1 MALSSLDYVVE
12 QILQRIDGPIHLG
25 LPLGLGKPN
34 RLVNALYQRIK
45 AEPHRSLT
53 IYTAL
58 SLGRPHAS
66 SDLEKRLMAPF
77 LERVFG
83 NYPEL
88 DYLKDQRRGELPAN
102 VQLQEFYLQPGSQLH
117 NPKAQQAYVS
127 LNYSQVARDLNRK
140 GINVVAQLVAADI
153 TRPNTLSLS
162 CNTDIT
168 LDLLPMLQARKRAGE
183 TILCVGQL
191 HADLPYMPGDA
202 ERPLEDFD
210 LLVEAGEPST
220 LFSTPNMPVG
230 IADHA
235 IGLYA
240 SSLVRDGGTLQIG
253 IGSMGDAVT
262 AALLNRQGDNAGY
275 QALLQD
281 LHAPR
286 WAELIER
293 FGGLQ
298 PFAKG
303 LYGCSEMLVPG
314 LVALFDAG
322 IVRRPVFPDE
332 RLQRLAN
339 ADVLDEHGLLDLAS
353 WCATEPELQ
362 VDQTLITWLQTQGLL
377 TGEVSVEGQNLRFAN
392 GQMIVA
398 DLHNPACVA
407 ALQPYLQP
415 TGAGVCIHGGF
426 FLGPQAFY
434 RRLQQLSDER
444 RSRIGMT
451 GISYIN
457 RLYGQ
462 EDLKRL
468 QRGQA
473 RFINSAFCVTLLG
486 ASAADQLEDG
496 RVISGVGGQYDFF
509 AQAHELDDARA
520 ILMLRSWREADGEVS
535 SNIRWQY
542 AHTTIPRHLRDI
554 VITEYGIADLRGK
567 NDAQVIT
574 ALLQIADSRFQD
586 ELIQQAQ
593 DAGKLSEDFVL
604 DEAYRDNTPE
614 RLQACYEQHR
624 QLFAEYPLGCDFTGE
639 EQDLLRALRWL
650 KSKLKLSEIL
660 DLGKAALFDQP
671 PSGVFEAHLERL
683 QLAQPEGLKEQVYQK
698 LVLAGLQAT
707 CSARHSGSPPARG

>member
-1 MALSSLDYVVE
+1 VALSSLDFAVE

-45 AEPHRSLT
+45 AMPHRSLT

-66 SDLEKRLMAPF
+66 SDLEQRLMAPF

-102 VQLQEFYLQPGSQLH
+102 VQLQEFYLQPGSQLQ

-140 GINVVAQLVAADI
+140 GINVVAQLVAADA
-153 TRPNTLSLS
+153 TRPDHVSLS

-168 LDLLPMLQARKRAGE
+168 LDLLPMLQARKQAGE
-183 TILCVGQL
+183 TIVCVGQL

-202 ERPLEDFD
+202 ERPLDDFD

-230 IADHA
+230 VADHA

-262 AALLNRQGDNAGY
+262 AALLNRQGNNAGY
-275 QALLQD
+275 QAVLQALD
-281 LHAPR
+281 IAR
-286 WAELIER
+286 WGDVVER

-298 PFAKG
+298 PFANG

-322 IVRRPVFPDE
+322 IVRRPVFPNE
-332 RLQRLAN
+332 RLQQLAN
-339 ADVLDEHGLLDLAS
+339 DGVINEHGHLDLAA
-353 WCATEPELQ
+353 WRELDAELRL
-362 VDQTLITWLQTQGLL
+362 DQPLITWLYEQGLL
-377 TGEVSVEGQNLRFAN
+377 AEGVSVEGATLRLPD
-392 GQMIVA
+392 GQTTPA
-398 DLHNPACVA
+398 DLHHSASID
-407 ALQPYLQP
+407 ALQRHLKP
-415 TGAGVCIHGGF
+415 TACGVCIHGGF

-434 RRLQQLSDER
+434 RRLQQLNDER

-468 QRGQA
+468 QRTQA

-535 SNIRWQY
+535 SNIRWEY
-542 AHTTIPRHLRDI
+542 GHTTIPRHLRDI

-567 NDAQVIT
+567 NDSQVIA

-586 ELIQQAQ
+586 ELIEQAKA
-593 DAGKLSEDFVL
+593 AGKLADDFAL
-604 DEAYRDNTPE
+604 DEAFRDNTPE
-614 RLQACYEQHR
+614 RLQACYEQHKN
-624 QLFAEYPLGCDFTGE
+624 LFAEYPLGCDFTEE

-650 KSKLKLSEIL
+650 KSKLKLSEVL
-660 DLGKAALFDQP
+660 ELGKAALFDQP
-671 PSGVFEAHLERL
+671 EPGAFDAHLERL
-683 QLAQPEGLKEQVYQK
+683 QLAQPEGIKEQLYQK

-707 CSARHSGSPPARG
+707 AP

>member
-1 MALSSLDYVVE
+1 MALSSLDYAVE
-12 QILQRIDGPIHLG
+12 QILQRIEGPIHLG

-45 AEPHRSLT
+45 AMPERSLT

-66 SDLEKRLMAPF
+66 SDLEQRLMAPF

-102 VQLQEFYLQPGSQLH
+102 VQLQEFYLQPGSQLQ

-140 GINVVAQLVAADI
+140 GINVVAQLVAADVA
-153 TRPNTLSLS
+153 RPDHVSLS

-168 LDLLPMLQARKRAGE
+168 LDLLPMLHARKQAGE
-183 TILCVGQL
+183 TIVCVGQI

-202 ERPLEDFD
+202 ERPLDDFD
-210 LLVEAGEPST
+210 VLVEAGEPST

-230 IADHA
+230 VADHA

-240 SSLVRDGGTLQIG
+240 SSLVRDSGTLQIG

-262 AALLNRQGDNAGY
+262 AALLNRQGNNGGY
-275 QALLQD
+275 QAALQALD
-281 LHAPR
+281 IGR
-286 WAELIER
+286 WGELVER

-322 IVRRPVFPDE
+322 IVRRPVFADE
-332 RLQRLAN
+332 RLQQLAN
-339 ADVLDEHGLLDLAS
+339 AGVVDEHGHLNLAVWPKAEPAIALDQPLVS
-353 WCATEPELQ
+353 
-362 VDQTLITWLQTQGLL
+362 WLQEQGMLEA
-377 TGEVSVEGQNLRFAN
+377 GVRVEEQRVHLPDGRRVA
-392 GQMIVA
+392 A
-398 DLHNPACVA
+398 DLTEPACVN
-407 ALQPYLQP
+407 ALQEYLKP
-415 TGAGVCIHGGF
+415 TTAGVCIHGGF

-434 RRLQQLSDER
+434 RRLQQLNDER

-468 QRGQA
+468 QRTQA

-535 SNIRWQY
+535 SNIRWDY
-542 AHTTIPRHLRDI
+542 GHTTIPRHLRDI

-567 NDAQVIT
+567 NDAQVIA
-574 ALLQIADSRFQD
+574 ALLQIADSRFQN
-586 ELIQQAQ
+586 ELIEQAQ
-593 DAGKLSEDFVL
+593 AAGKLADDFVL
-604 DEAYRDNTPE
+604 DEAFRDNTPE
-614 RLQACYEQHR
+614 RLQACYEEHKN
-624 QLFAEYPLGCDFTGE
+624 LFAEYPLGCDFTDE

-650 KSKLKLSEIL
+650 KSKLKLSEVL
-660 DLGKAALFDQP
+660 ELGKAALFDQP
-671 PSGVFEAHLERL
+671 QPGAFDAHLERL
-683 QLAQPEGLKEQVYQK
+683 QLAQPEGIKEQLYQK

-707 CSARHSGSPPARG
+707 AP

>member
-1 MALSSLDYVVE
+1 MALCSLDHAVE

-66 SDLEKRLMAPF
+66 SDLERRLMAPF
-77 LERVFG
+77 LDRVFG

-88 DYLKDQRRGELPAN
+88 DYLQDQRRGALPAN
-102 VQLQEFYLQPGSQLH
+102 VHLQEFYLQPGSQLH
-117 NPKAQQAYVS
+117 NPKAQQDYVS

-140 GINVVAQLVAADI
+140 GINVVAQLVATDI
-153 TRPNTLSLS
+153 TRPDHISLS

-168 LDLLPMLQARKRAGE
+168 VDLLPMLQVRKQAGE
-183 TILCVGQL
+183 TILCIGQV

-202 ERPLEDFD
+202 ERPAEELD
-210 LLVEAGEPST
+210 LLIEAGEPST

-230 IADHA
+230 LADHA

-262 AALLNRQGDNAGY
+262 AALLNRQGNNAHY
-275 QALLQD
+275 RALLQD
-281 LHAPR
+281 LNGNR
-286 WAELIER
+286 WDELIEC
-293 FGGLQ
+293 FGGVQ
-298 PFAKG
+298 PFAQG

-332 RLQRLAN
+332 RLQQLAN
-339 ADVLDEHGLLDLAS
+339 LGVVDEQGALDLAA
-353 WCATEPELQ
+353 WRQAEPEL
-362 VDQTLITWLQTQGLL
+362 VLDQSLVNWLQRQGLL
-377 TGEVSVEGQNLRFAN
+377 AEGVTVEEQNLRFAN

-407 ALQPYLQP
+407 ALQPYLRA
-415 TGAGVCIHGGF
+415 TRSGVCIHGGF

-434 RRLQQLSDER
+434 RRLQQLDDPR

-451 GISYIN
+451 AISYIN

-468 QRGQA
+468 QRQQA
-473 RFINSAFCVTLLG
+473 RFINSAFCITLLG

-496 RVISGVGGQYDFF
+496 RLISGVGGQYDFF

-554 VITEYGIADLRGK
+554 VVTEYGIADLRGK
-567 NDAQVIT
+567 NDAQVIV

-586 ELIQQAQ
+586 ELIRQAQ
-593 DAGKLSEDFVL
+593 EAGKLAKDFVL
-604 DEAYRDNTPE
+604 DEVYRQNTPE
-614 RLQACYEQHR
+614 RLQACYERHR
-624 QLFAEYPLGCDFTGE
+624 HLFAEYPLGCDFTRE

-671 PSGVFEAHLERL
+671 EDGRFEAHLQRM
-683 QLAQPEGLKEQVYQK
+683 QLAQPEGLKEQLYQK

-707 CSARHSGSPPARG
+707 EAT

>member
-1 MALSSLDYVVE
+1 MALCSLDHAVE

-45 AEPHRSLT
+45 AEPQRSLT

-66 SDLEKRLMAPF
+66 SELEKRLMAPF

-88 DYLKDQRRGELPAN
+88 DYLQDQRHGTLPAN

-117 NPKAQQAYVS
+117 NPQAQQQYVS

-140 GINVVAQLVAADI
+140 GINVVAQLVAAD
-153 TRPNTLSLS
+153 PMHPDHLSLS

-168 LDLLPMLQARKRAGE
+168 LDLLPMLQARKQAGE
-183 TILCVGQL
+183 TILCVGQV

-202 ERPLEDFD
+202 ERPQDDFD
-210 LLVEAGEPST
+210 LLIEAGEPST

-262 AALLNRQGDNAGY
+262 AALLNRQRDNSAY
-275 QALLQD
+275 QAVLD
-281 LHAPR
+281 TLHGPR
-286 WAELIER
+286 WASLIEQY
-293 FGGLQ
+293 GGVQ

-322 IVRRPVFPDE
+322 IVRRPVFPDK
-332 RLQRLAN
+332 RLQGLAN
-339 ADVLDEHGLLDLAS
+339 CGVLDEQGQLDLAA
-353 WCATEPELQ
+353 WRDTEPDLQ
-362 VDQTLITWLQTQGLL
+362 LDQPLVGWLQSQGLL
-377 TGEVSVEGQNLRFAN
+377 AEEVSVEGPNLRFAN

-407 ALQPYLQP
+407 ALQPYLRP
-415 TGAGVCIHGGF
+415 TRAGVCIHGGF

-434 RRLQQLSDER
+434 RRLQQLDDER

-451 GISYIN
+451 GIGFIN

-462 EDLKRL
+462 ETLKRL
-468 QRGQA
+468 QRGEA

-509 AQAHELDDARA
+509 AQAHALDDARA
-520 ILMLRSWREADGEVS
+520 ILMLRSWREAGGEVS

-567 NDAQVIT
+567 NDEQVII
-574 ALLQIADSRFQD
+574 AMLQIADSRFQD
-586 ELIQQAQ
+586 ELIWEAQ
-593 DAGKLSEDFVL
+593 EAGKLAKDFVL
-604 DEAYRDNTPE
+604 AAEYRDNTPA
-614 RLQACYEQHR
+614 RLQGCYEQHR
-624 QLFAEYPLGCDFTGE
+624 ELFAEYPLGCDFTE
-639 EQDLLRALRWL
+639 QEQDLLRALRWL

-660 DLGKAALFDQP
+660 ELGKAALF
-671 PSGVFEAHLERL
+671 
-683 QLAQPEGLKEQVYQK
+683 
-698 LVLAGLQAT
+698 
-707 CSARHSGSPPARG
+707 

>member
-1 MALSSLDYVVE
+1 MALSSLDYAVE

-45 AEPHRSLT
+45 AQPQRSLT

-66 SDLEKRLMAPF
+66 SDLEQRLMAPF

-88 DYLKDQRRGELPAN
+88 DYLHDQRRGELPAN

-117 NPKAQQAYVS
+117 NPKAQQDYVS

-140 GINVVAQLVAADI
+140 GINVVAQLLATDI
-153 TRPNTLSLS
+153 HRPEHVSLS

-168 LDLLPMLQARKRAGE
+168 LDLLPLLQARKQAGE
-183 TILCVGQL
+183 IILCVGQL

-202 ERPLEDFD
+202 ERLRDDFD

-230 IADHA
+230 VADHA

-240 SSLVRDGGTLQIG
+240 STLVRDGGTLQIG

-262 AALLNRQGDNAGY
+262 AALLNRQGDNPGY
-275 QALLQD
+275 QALLAD
-281 LHAPR
+281 LNAPR
-286 WAELIER
+286 WAELIEHG
-293 FGGLQ
+293 GGLQ

-332 RLQRLAN
+332 RLQQLAN
-339 ADVLDEHGLLDLAS
+339 SGVVDELGQLNLAAWRDAQPDLAF
-353 WCATEPELQ
+353 
-362 VDQTLITWLQTQGLL
+362 DQPLVAWLQRQGLL
-377 TGEVSVEGQNLRFAN
+377 AEGVSVEEQNLRFAN
-392 GQMIVA
+392 GQVIVA

-407 ALQPYLQP
+407 ALQPYLQAA
-415 TGAGVCIHGGF
+415 TSGIFIHGGF

-434 RRLQQLSDER
+434 RRLHQLSDER
-444 RSRIGMT
+444 RSHIGMT
-451 GISYIN
+451 GIGYIN

-468 QRGQA
+468 QRRQA
-473 RFINSAFCVTLLG
+473 RFINSAFCITLLG

-509 AQAHELDDARA
+509 AQAQELDDARA

-554 VITEYGIADLRGK
+554 VITEYGIADLRGR

-593 DAGKLSEDFVL
+593 DAGKLAEDFVL
-604 DEAYRDNTPE
+604 AEEYRNNTPE
-614 RLQACYEQHR
+614 RLQACYERHH
-624 QLFAEYPLGCDFTGE
+624 QLFAEYPLGCDFTAE

-671 PSGVFEAHLERL
+671 EAGTFDGHLERM
-683 QLAQPEGLKEQVYQK
+683 QLAQPEGLKEQLYQK

-707 CSARHSGSPPARG
+707 RPA

>member
-45 AEPHRSLT
+45 AEPQRSLT

-58 SLGRPHAS
+58 SLGRPHSS
-66 SDLEKRLMAPF
+66 SDLEQRLMAPF

-88 DYLKDQRRGELPAN
+88 DYLHDQRRGELPAN

-117 NPKAQQAYVS
+117 NPKAQQDYVS

-153 TRPNTLSLS
+153 HRPQHVSLS

-168 LDLLPMLQARKRAGE
+168 LDLLPLLQARKQAGE

-202 ERPLEDFD
+202 ERRRDDFD

-230 IADHA
+230 VADHA

-240 SSLVRDGGTLQIG
+240 STLVRDGGTLQIG

-262 AALLNRQGDNAGY
+262 AALLNRQGDNPGY
-275 QALLQD
+275 QALLAD
-281 LHAPR
+281 LNAPC

-293 FGGLQ
+293 CGGLQ

-332 RLQRLAN
+332 RLQQLAN
-339 ADVLDEHGLLDLAS
+339 SGVVDELGQLDLAA
-353 WCATEPELQ
+353 WRDAQPDLAF
-362 VDQTLITWLQTQGLL
+362 DQPLVAWLQRQGLL
-377 TGEVSVEGQNLRFAN
+377 AEGVSVEEQNLRFAN

-407 ALQPYLQP
+407 ALQPYLQAA
-415 TGAGVCIHGGF
+415 TSGIFIHGGF
-426 FLGPQAFY
+426 FLGPQDFY
-434 RRLQQLSDER
+434 RRLHQLSDER
-444 RSRIGMT
+444 RARIGMT
-451 GISYIN
+451 GIGYIN

-468 QRGQA
+468 QRRQA
-473 RFINSAFCVTLLG
+473 RFINSAFCITLLG

-509 AQAHELDDARA
+509 AQAQELEDARA
-520 ILMLRSWREADGEVS
+520 ILMLRSWREADGDVS

-586 ELIQQAQ
+586 ELIKQAQ
-593 DAGKLSEDFVL
+593 DAGKLAEDFVL
-604 DEAYRDNTPE
+604 AEEYRNNTPE
-614 RLQACYEQHR
+614 RLQACYERHC
-624 QLFAEYPLGCDFTGE
+624 QLFAEYPLGCDFTAV

-650 KSKLKLSEIL
+650 KSKLKLSEIV
-660 DLGKAALFDQP
+660 DLGKATLFDQP
-671 PSGVFEAHLERL
+671 EPGAFDGHLERM
-683 QLAQPEGLKEQVYQK
+683 QLAQPEGLKEQLYQK

-707 CSARHSGSPPARG
+707 RPA

>member
-1 MALSSLDYVVE
+1 MALSSLDYAVE
-12 QILQRIDGPIHLG
+12 QILQRIEGPIHLG

-45 AEPHRSLT
+45 AMPERSLT

-66 SDLEKRLMAPF
+66 SDLEQRLMTPF

-140 GINVVAQLVAADI
+140 GINVVAQLVAADP
-153 TRPNTLSLS
+153 TRPDQVSLS

-168 LDLLPMLQARKRAGE
+168 LDLLPMLQARKQAGE
-183 TILCVGQL
+183 TIVCVGQL

-202 ERPLEDFD
+202 ERPVDDFD

-230 IADHA
+230 VADHA

-262 AALLNRQGDNAGY
+262 AALLNRQGNNAGY
-275 QALLQD
+275 QAALQALD
-281 LHAPR
+281 IAR
-286 WAELIER
+286 WGELVER

-332 RLQRLAN
+332 RLQQLAN
-339 ADVLDEHGLLDLAS
+339 AGAVDEHGHLNLAVWNKAEPALVLDQPLVA
-353 WCATEPELQ
+353 
-362 VDQTLITWLQTQGLL
+362 WLQEQGLL
-377 TGEVSVEGQNLRFAN
+377 EEGVRIQ
-392 GQMIVA
+392 GQLVHLPDGRTAVA
-398 DLHNPACVA
+398 DLTEPACVN
-407 ALQPYLQP
+407 ALQEYLKP
-415 TGAGVCIHGGF
+415 TTAGVCIHGGF

-434 RRLQQLSDER
+434 RRLQELNEER

-457 RLYGQ
+457 RLYGE

-468 QRGQA
+468 QRTQA

-535 SNIRWQY
+535 SNIRWDY
-542 AHTTIPRHLRDI
+542 GHTTIPRHLRDI

-567 NDAQVIT
+567 NDAHVIA

-586 ELIQQAQ
+586 ELIEQAKA
-593 DAGKLSEDFVL
+593 AGKLADDFVL
-604 DEAYRDNTPE
+604 DEAFRDNTPE
-614 RLQACYEQHR
+614 RLQACYDQHKN
-624 QLFAEYPLGCDFTGE
+624 LFAEYPLGCDFTE
-639 EQDLLRALRWL
+639 QEQDLLRALRWL
-650 KSKLKLSEIL
+650 KSKLKLSEVL
-660 DLGKAALFDQP
+660 ELGKAALFDQP
-671 PSGVFEAHLERL
+671 EPGTFDAHLERL
-683 QLAQPEGLKEQVYQK
+683 QLAEPDGLKEQLYQK

-707 CSARHSGSPPARG
+707 AP

>member
-1 MALSSLDYVVE
+1 MALCSLDHAVE

-34 RLVNALYQRIK
+34 RLVNALYKRIK

-66 SDLEKRLMAPF
+66 SDLERRLMAPF
-77 LERVFG
+77 LDRVFG

-88 DYLKDQRRGELPAN
+88 DYLHDQRRGELPAN

-117 NPKAQQAYVS
+117 NPKAQQDYVS

-140 GINVVAQLVAADI
+140 GINVVAQLVATDI
-153 TRPNTLSLS
+153 ARPQHVSLS

-168 LDLLPMLQARKRAGE
+168 LDLLPMLAVRRQAGE
-183 TILCVGQL
+183 TILCVGQI

-202 ERPLEDFD
+202 ERSADELD
-210 LLVEAGEPST
+210 LLIEAGEPST

-230 IADHA
+230 LADHA

-240 SSLVRDGGTLQIG
+240 STLVRDGGTLQIG

-262 AALLNRQGDNAGY
+262 AALLNRQGNNVHY

-281 LHAPR
+281 LDASR
-286 WAELIER
+286 WNELSER

-298 PFAKG
+298 PFARG

-314 LVALFDAG
+314 LLALFDAG

-332 RLQRLAN
+332 RLQQLAN
-339 ADVLDEHGLLDLAS
+339 LGVVDEHGVLDLIA
-353 WCATEPELQ
+353 WREAEPQRVL
-362 VDQTLITWLQTQGLL
+362 DQSLVSWLQSQGLL
-377 TGEVSVEGQNLRFAN
+377 VEGVTVEEQNLRFAN

-398 DLHNPACVA
+398 DLQNPACVA
-407 ALQPYLQP
+407 ALQPYLQA
-415 TGAGVCIHGGF
+415 TDSGVCIHGGF

-434 RRLQQLSDER
+434 RRLQQLNDER
-444 RSRIGMT
+444 RTRIGMT

-462 EDLKRL
+462 EPLKRL
-468 QRGQA
+468 QRQHA
-473 RFINSAFCVTLLG
+473 RFINSAFCITLLG

-520 ILMLRSWREADGEVS
+520 ILMLRSWREAGGEVS

-586 ELIQQAQ
+586 ELIRQAQ
-593 DAGKLSEDFVL
+593 EAGKLAKEFVL
-604 DEAYRDNTPE
+604 DEAYRDNTPA
-614 RLQACYEQHR
+614 RLQASYERHR
-624 QLFAEYPLGCDFTGE
+624 DLFAEYPLGCDFTE
-639 EQDLLRALRWL
+639 QEQDLLRALRWL

-671 PSGVFEAHLERL
+671 EPGRFDAHLQRM
-683 QLAQPEGLKEQVYQK
+683 QLAQPDGLKEQLYQK

-707 CSARHSGSPPARG
+707 RP